1 MLTVRR
7 HESTAEVTETAI
19 ARYVK
24 PPREPPAVDSSARK
38 PSRPRISER
47 QSLRSELR
55 HALVRREFQVHYQPR
70 VDFHTGE
77 IAGVEALLRW
87 HHSARGPLIAAQF
100 VAVAEDGGLMPGIG
114 DWVRTEVCRH
124 LRAWRA
130 QGLILKV
137 AVNVSAAELRSARFV
152 TSIELLL
159 ARSGVEPS
167 ELMFEVTE
175 SSWLQEPTLTAAV
188 LKELRALGL
197 HVALDNFGPGYLS
210 LPHLQELPLD
220 SINIDQSFVREAAT
234 DPADGHMLGA
244 LIEAAAGLQLRILAT
259 GVQSEAQCAYLRE
272 QRCTQGQG
280 FYLARPLPAGEL
292 LSFLQ
297 RPAPLTL
304 GEAFPAQHV
313 VCTGRPIQL
322 ERSCECAS
330 RGGPA
335 RKRKSVLAP
344 LITAAFAERDHYTP
358 SMVRPA
364 AQKKRRLGVSRPA
377 LLKVRLPQGSR
388 G

>member
-1 MLTVRR
+1 
-7 HESTAEVTETAI
+7 
-19 ARYVK
+19 
-24 PPREPPAVDSSARK
+24 
-38 PSRPRISER
+38 
-47 QSLRSELR
+47 
-55 HALVRREFQVHYQPR
+55 
-70 VDFHTGE
+70 
-77 IAGVEALLRW
+77 
-87 HHSARGPLIAAQF
+87 
-100 VAVAEDGGLMPGIG
+100 
-114 DWVRTEVCRH
+114 
-124 LRAWRA
+124 
-130 QGLILKV
+130 
-137 AVNVSAAELRSARFV
+137 
-152 TSIELLL
+152 
-159 ARSGVEPS
+159 
-167 ELMFEVTE
+167 
-175 SSWLQEPTLTAAV
+175 
-188 LKELRALGL
+188 
-197 HVALDNFGPGYLS
+197 LS

-244 LIEAAAGLQLRILAT
+244 LIEAATGLQLRVLAT

-292 LSFLQ
+292 LRFLQ

-313 VCTGRPIQL
+313 VCAGRPIQL
-322 ERSCECAS
+322 EPSCECAS

-377 LLKVRLPQGSR
+377 LLKVSLPQGSR